1 MEDNTF
7 DLNDL
12 PEEVLNEIAEGE
24 VFEIE
29 ETATEES
36 PAVEKVAE
44 EVAPEPIVE
53 PVVEAAPV
61 KQTDNEIIDE
71 LVVAAEKKVVKKKS
85 APKAPGM
92 YHNGRLIT
100 SVPSRL
106 GRKWTVVI
114 DGKREKVL
122 KSEIEIIK

>member
-29 ETATEES
+29 EATTEES
-36 PAVEKVAE
+36 S
-44 EVAPEPIVE
+44 
-53 PVVEAAPV
+53 VVEEIIPEPV

-71 LVVAAEKKVVKKKS
+71 LVVAAEKKVAKKAAK
-85 APKAPGM
+85 KVPGM
-92 YHNGRLIT
+92 YHNGRLIEAI
-100 SVPSRL
+100 PSRL
-106 GRKWTVVI
+106 GSKWVVVI
-114 DGKREKVL
+114 EGKREKVL
-122 KSEIEIIK
+122 KSEIEIIE

>member
-29 ETATEES
+29 EAATEES
-36 PAVEKVAE
+36 SVVE
-44 EVAPEPIVE
+44 EVTKQVTPEPVAE

-71 LVVAAEKKVVKKKS
+71 LVVAAEKKVIKKKS

-100 SVPSRL
+100 SIPSRL

-114 DGKREKVL
+114 DGKRERVL

>member
-29 ETATEES
+29 ETTTEES
-36 PAVEKVAE
+36 PAVEEVAE
-44 EVAPEPIVE
+44 EVAPEPIAE
-53 PVVEAAPV
+53 PVVEPAPA

-100 SVPSRL
+100 SIPSRL

>member
-29 ETATEES
+29 ETAIEKS
-36 PAVEKVAE
+36 PSVEKADA

-100 SVPSRL
+100 SIPSRL

-114 DGKREKVL
+114 DGKREKVF